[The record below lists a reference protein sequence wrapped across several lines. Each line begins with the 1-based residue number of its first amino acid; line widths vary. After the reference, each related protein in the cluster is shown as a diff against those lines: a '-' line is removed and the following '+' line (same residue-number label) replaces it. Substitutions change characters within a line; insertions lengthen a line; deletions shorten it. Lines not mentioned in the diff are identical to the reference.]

1 MQAGRSAELKV
12 SFDRIADRY
21 DETRSLPRD
30 IMDQVVDALEMVVDS
45 RKPVLD
51 VGIGTGRFG
60 HPLQVRG
67 QEIVGID
74 ISARMLG
81 KAMAKGIEGL
91 VRADVCRMPF
101 RDKSFGVAMSVHLL
115 HLVSEWRCAIEEI
128 ARVTSER
135 YVTVASFREDSPAE
149 MMRLYYEGR
158 CKDLGYE
165 VRHPG
170 LRERELKDILKPDLV
185 SLVAAHEE
193 LISPKERIDG
203 FARRTYS
210 SQWPVPEDIHM
221 RAIQDLRAE
230 FADVESLL
238 ERESIFL
245 LAWKIATLERF
256 LVEGK

>member
-1 MQAGRSAELKV
+1 MIGRV

-21 DETRSLPRD
+21 DETRSLPKD
-30 IMDQVVDALEMVVDS
+30 IMEQVVDALEMVVDS
-45 RKPVLD
+45 RKPILD
-51 VGIGTGRFG
+51 IGVGTGRFG
-60 HPLQVRG
+60 LPLQVRG
-67 QEIVGID
+67 QDIVGID
-74 ISARMLG
+74 VSAKMLG
-81 KAMAKGIEGL
+81 KARAKGLEGL

-101 RDKSFGVAMSVHLL
+101 RDKAFGVAMSVHLL
-115 HLVSEWRCAIEEI
+115 HLISEWRCALGEI

-149 MMRLYYEGR
+149 MMRLFYEGR
-158 CKDLGYE
+158 CKELGHE

-170 LRERELKDILKPDLV
+170 LRERELKELLRPDLF

-193 LISPKERIDG
+193 LISPKERLEG

-210 SQWPVPEDIHM
+210 SQWPVPEEVHV
-221 RAIQDLRAE
+221 RAVQDLRAE

-245 LAWKIATLERF
+245 MAWKIPTLERF
-256 LVEGK
+256 LAESG